1 MQCDF
6 RFLRLSRVSCP
17 AYNDPL
23 LSWRVPRRAS
33 DEPQHETEFLSRIQ
47 TAYEEYGGRVPI
59 IRKDLDKNVSHAK
72 TCYMCIKGTAP
83 KRLLQVKPRRRKEK
97 RQLQAAV
104 LETLNEQF

>member
-1 MQCDF
+1 M
-6 RFLRLSRVSCP
+6 SRSTNRNFYR
-17 AYNDPL
+17 AY
-23 LSWRVPRRAS
+23 RA
-33 DEPQHETEFLSRIQ
+33 
-47 TAYEEYGGRVPI
+47 AYEEHGGRVPS

-72 TCYMCIKGTAP
+72 PCYLCIKGTAP